1 MQRFQRSSVKTSLPC
16 KKFIKECFSM
26 IVENISAS
34 MAALLGRIA
43 GDLLHPLFIRM
54 PRNTGYAD
62 PAASRTVSH
71 PQWEVEAAV
80 PPDSE

>member
-1 MQRFQRSSVKTSLPC
+1 
-16 KKFIKECFSM
+16 M

-54 PRNTGYAD
+54 SGNAGDAH
-62 PAASRTVSH
+62 PAAFQMQEEQHVVGNQSSPGEHFHGEEIGPSQHIHVR
-71 PQWEVEAAV
+71 
-80 PPDSE
+80 